1 MHFWFMCL
9 FVLYLFCMKM
19 LASREQGFVCPHV
32 KQCLA
37 LNADYV
43 CKIHE

>member
-1 MHFWFMCL
+1 
-9 FVLYLFCMKM
+9 M